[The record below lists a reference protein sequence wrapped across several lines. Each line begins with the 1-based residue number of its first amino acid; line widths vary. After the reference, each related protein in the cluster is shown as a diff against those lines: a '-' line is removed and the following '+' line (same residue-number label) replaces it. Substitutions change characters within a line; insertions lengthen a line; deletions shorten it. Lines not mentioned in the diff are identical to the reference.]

1 MKSAFS
7 FEDFMGGFPVK
18 STEATKDTMD
28 GKAYRLGFQSAKLE
42 NDRAKL
48 NEEKI
53 LFEQQK
59 AAVIQ
64 QLLNAQAQMATMMGA
79 SAGAT
84 AGLSTGLGM
93 SGTPIGPGGQIGAP
107 PTGGMPPMGGGMPP
121 MDMGMAGGGMPPA
134 APPMPATPDMGMGGG
149 MPPVM

>member
-1 MKSAFS
+1 MKAAYS
-7 FEDFMGGFPVK
+7 FEEFMGGFPVK

-28 GKAYRLGFQSAKLE
+28 GKAYRLGYQSAKLE
-42 NDRAKL
+42 TDRAKL

-79 SAGAT
+79 NAGAS
-84 AGLSTGLGM
+84 AALNAVPGM
-93 SGTPIGPGGQIGAP
+93 GGGMPPMPGGAMP
-107 PTGGMPPMGGGMPP
+107 PMDMGVGGGMPPMGGAPP
-121 MDMGMAGGGMPPA
+121 MDMGMPPA
-134 APPMPATPDMGMGGG
+134 PPTPPVPMPAG
-149 MPPVM
+149 PPMM